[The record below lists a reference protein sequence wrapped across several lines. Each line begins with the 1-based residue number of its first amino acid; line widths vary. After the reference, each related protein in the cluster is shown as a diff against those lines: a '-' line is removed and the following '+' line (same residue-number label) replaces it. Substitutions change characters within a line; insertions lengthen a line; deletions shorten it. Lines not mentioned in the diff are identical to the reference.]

1 MCTLTQFVRRFVM
14 KLVGIVGT
22 NSSESTNRRLL
33 QYMKQHYS
41 EQAEIEICEIDE
53 IPVFDEPE
61 DKTAPQAVQK
71 LSDKIEASD
80 GVIFATPEYDHSIP
94 AVLKNAIEWLSYT
107 TRPLI
112 NKPVMIIGASLGA
125 LGTSRAQAHL
135 RQILEAPELK
145 ALIMPNVEYLLGRA
159 LEAFDDD
166 GNMVYEDKVKELDN
180 DFTEF
185 LSFVKLTEKLT
196 ANSKFFEISKQFSW
210 KQVANG
216 EDM

>member
-1 MCTLTQFVRRFVM
+1 M

-22 NSSESTNRRLL
+22 NSSESTNRQLL
-33 QYMKQHYS
+33 QYMQKHF
-41 EQAEIEICEIDE
+41 ADKVEIEICEIGD
-53 IPVFDEPE
+53 IPIFDEPD
-61 DKTAPQAVQK
+61 DKTAPRAVQE
-71 LSDKIEASD
+71 LSDKITAAD

-112 NKPVMIIGASLGA
+112 NKPVMIIGASLGS

-145 ALIMPNVEYLLGRA
+145 ALIMPNVEYLLGQA
-159 LEAFDDD
+159 LSAFDDD
-166 GNMVYEDKVKELDN
+166 GQMVYPEKAKELDN
-180 DFTEF
+180 DFAEF
-185 LSFVKLTEKLT
+185 VSFVTLTEKLT
-196 ANSKFFEISKQFSW
+196 AQSKFFEINKQFSW
-210 KQVANG
+210 DRVANG

>member
-1 MCTLTQFVRRFVM
+1 M

-33 QYMKQHYS
+33 QYMQKHF
-41 EQAEIEICEIDE
+41 ADKVEIEICEIED
-53 IPVFDEPE
+53 IPIFNEPE
-61 DKTAPQAVQK
+61 DKTAPTPVQE
-71 LSDKIEASD
+71 LSDKISAAD

-112 NKPVMIIGASLGA
+112 DKPVMIIGASLGA

-159 LEAFDDD
+159 LSAFDDD
-166 GNMVYEDKVKELDN
+166 GKLIYPDKAQELDN
-180 DFTEF
+180 DFAEF
-185 LSFVKLTEKLT
+185 MSFVTLTEKLT
-196 ANSKFFEISKQFSW
+196 AQSKFFEINKQFSW
-210 KQVANG
+210 DRVANG

>member
-1 MCTLTQFVRRFVM
+1 M

-33 QYMKQHYS
+33 QYMQKHF
-41 EQAEIEICEIDE
+41 ADKVEIEICEIED
-53 IPVFDEPE
+53 IPIFNEPE
-61 DKTAPQAVQK
+61 DKTAPTAVQE
-71 LSDKIEASD
+71 LSDKISAAD

-112 NKPVMIIGASLGA
+112 DKPVMIIGASLGA

-159 LEAFDDD
+159 LSAFDDD
-166 GNMVYEDKVKELDN
+166 GKLIYPDKAQELDN
-180 DFTEF
+180 DFAEF
-185 LSFVKLTEKLT
+185 VSFVTLTEKLT
-196 ANSKFFEISKQFSW
+196 AQSKFFEINKQFSW
-210 KQVANG
+210 DRVANG